1 MSKPITI
8 AIEDLEK
15 DLVSVINGAG
25 LHIAVIKPI
34 VDKIKASV
42 DNEYERTKQ
51 KEEEEYARSQEVPVQ
66 EVIDNKEVEGV
77 ETEIIDV
84 EESL

>member
-1 MSKPITI
+1 MNKPITL

-34 VDKIKASV
+34 VDKIKVSV
-42 DNEYERTKQ
+42 DNEYQRTKQ
-51 KEEEEYARSQEVPVQ
+51 KEEEEYARSQEVPEQ
-66 EVIDNKEVEGV
+66 EVVPNEEIEEVEV
-77 ETEIIDV
+77 EVIEP
-84 EESL
+84 E

>member
-15 DLVSVINGAG
+15 DLVNVINGAG

-34 VDKIKASV
+34 VDKIKISV
-42 DNEYERTKQ
+42 DNEYQRTKQ
-51 KEEEEYARSQEVPVQ
+51 KEEEEYARLQEVPEQTVVPNEEIE
-66 EVIDNKEVEGV
+66 EV
-77 ETEIIDV
+77 
-84 EESL
+84 

>member
-15 DLVSVINGAG
+15 NLVNVINGAG

-42 DNEYERTKQ
+42 DNEYQRTKQ
-51 KEEEEYARSQEVPVQ
+51 KEEEEYARLQEVPEKTVASNEEIE
-66 EVIDNKEVEGV
+66 EV
-77 ETEIIDV
+77 
-84 EESL
+84 